1 MGRTGVPAVRTLA
14 AVARATQVLD
24 TLGAAP
30 GGELGTS
37 EISRRT
43 AINAATVSRVLATLT
58 AAGYVE
64 HLPDS
69 GRYRLGARVLQLANA
84 VLARLDV
91 RALARPFLE
100 DLVDRHGETAT
111 LSLPAGDEAVTA
123 DFVPGRAGTV
133 ISVAR
138 VGRPSVAHATAVGKV
153 MLAFGRDGV
162 VADPDGP
169 LTGYTSR
176 TITDPA
182 ALRREVE
189 RIRLE
194 GVARAVGERE
204 PDLNAVAVPVLDAR
218 GDLAAVL
225 GLQGP
230 AARFTPDAMDVAR
243 PALVQAG
250 REVSRALGA

>member
-1 MGRTGVPAVRTLA
+1 MGRTGAPAVRTLA
-14 AVARATQVLD
+14 AAERATRVLD
-24 TLGAAP
+24 VLGAAP

-43 AINAATVSRVLATLT
+43 GINTSTVSRLLATLA

-69 GRYRLGARVLQLANA
+69 GRYRLGARVVQLANA

-91 RALARPFLE
+91 RTLARPVLE
-100 DLVDRHGETAT
+100 GLVDRHGETAT

-123 DFVPGRAGTV
+123 DFVAGRAGTV

-153 MLAFGRDGV
+153 VLAFGRDGLAAV
-162 VADPDGP
+162 EGRP
-169 LTGYTSR
+169 LTRYTAR
-176 TITDPA
+176 TTTDVE
-182 ALRREVE
+182 ALRQEIETVRVDG
-189 RIRLE
+189 L
-194 GVARAVGERE
+194 ATAVGERE
-204 PDLNAVAVPVLDAR
+204 PDLNAVAVPVFDAR

-230 AARFTPDAMDVAR
+230 AARFTLEAMTAAR
-243 PALVQAG
+243 PTLVAAG
-250 REVSRALGA
+250 RQVSRALGA

>member
-1 MGRTGVPAVRTLA
+1 MGRTGAPAVRTLA
-14 AVARATQVLD
+14 AVHRATAVLD
-24 TLGAAP
+24 ALGAA

-43 AINAATVSRVLATLT
+43 GINASTVSRLLATL
-58 AAGYVE
+58 ASAGYVE
-64 HLPDS
+64 HLPDT

-91 RALARPFLE
+91 RALARPALE
-100 DLVDRHGETAT
+100 DLVERHGETAT
-111 LSLPAGDEAVTA
+111 LSLPAGAEAVTA
-123 DFVPGRAGTV
+123 DFVAGRAGTV

-153 MLAFGRDGV
+153 VLAFGRDGL
-162 VADPDGP
+162 AAIERYP
-169 LTGYTSR
+169 TTAYTAR
-176 TITDPA
+176 TITEED

-189 RIRLE
+189 AVQAA
-194 GVARAVGERE
+194 GTGHAVGERE
-204 PDLNAVAVPVLDAR
+204 PDLNAVAVPVFDAR

-230 AARFTPDAMDVAR
+230 AVRFTPAAMEE
-243 PALVQAG
+243 ALPTLVRAG
-250 REVSRALGA
+250 RDVSRALGA